1 MGRALRAVAGGFA
14 YHVLNRANA
23 ECGYLTS
30 RRTTEAFEQ
39 ILGEAVQRV
48 KMRLLAYS
56 ILPRPLVMLSS
67 T

>member
-23 ECGYLTS
+23 RMRIFDKPKNYK
-30 RRTTEAFEQ
+30 AFEQ
-39 ILGEAVQRV
+39 ILGKAVQRV

-56 ILPRPLVMLSS
+56 ILPNHWLC
-67 T
+67 